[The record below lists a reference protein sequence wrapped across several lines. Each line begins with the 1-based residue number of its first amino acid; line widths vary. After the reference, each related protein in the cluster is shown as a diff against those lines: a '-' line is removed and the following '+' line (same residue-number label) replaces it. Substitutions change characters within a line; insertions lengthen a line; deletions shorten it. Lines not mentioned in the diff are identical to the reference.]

1 MKLLLIKIGKA
12 WSVLRRDG
20 LIRGSLR
27 VWEAFLR
34 MFRRVKPGDILFIT
48 NGVGDSAR
56 YRTEHV
62 AEELNLHGFRASVT
76 VQDNPFL
83 HSYAEEF
90 SVFVFHRTVFTH
102 PISTFLESIKKRE
115 KTIIFETDDL
125 VYDPKYLELMDYYRN
140 INVLEKKLYAN
151 GLGGE
156 IVTDSYVT
164 VATTTTEY
172 LAEKLRERGKTV
184 FIVPN
189 RLSRQDV
196 AWANAA
202 YGTCKKR
209 VRDGF
214 VRLAYFSGTPSHNK
228 DFATITRPLAKILE
242 THPETR
248 LLVVGPLDIE
258 EGTLDAYQDQIE
270 RVSFVSREKL
280 FDIIAH
286 VDINLAPLEIGNP
299 FCESKSELK
308 FFEAGIVRV
317 PTVAAATDTFKR
329 VILDTIDGMV
339 AANED
344 EWLTKLERLITDATY
359 RADMGEAAHEK
370 ALVNYT
376 TVRATNDLYYHY
388 LRNHITSRI

>member
-1 MKLLLIKIGKA
+1 MKLVLIKIGKA

-20 LIRGSLR
+20 FFRGSLR

-62 AEELNLHGFRASVT
+62 VEELNLHGFRASVT

-83 HSYAEEF
+83 KSYAEEF
-90 SVFVFHRTVFTH
+90 SVFIFHRTVFTRA
-102 PISTFLESIKKRE
+102 IQSLIDVLKKNG
-115 KTIIFETDDL
+115 KTIVFETDDL
-125 VYDPKYLELMDYYRN
+125 VYDPKYLVLMDYYQHMN
-140 INVLEKKLYAN
+140 GLEKQLYSN

-156 IVTDSYVT
+156 IVTDPYVA
-164 VATTTTEY
+164 VATTTTEF
-172 LAEKLRERGKTV
+172 LAERLRERGKTV

-202 YGTCKKR
+202 YGACKKR
-209 VRDGF
+209 ARDGF

-228 DFATITRPLAKILE
+228 DFATITEPLAKILE
-242 THPETR
+242 AHPETR
-248 LLVVGPLDIE
+248 LLLVGPLDIE
-258 EGTLDAYQDQIE
+258 EGALDAYQDQIE
-270 RVSFVSREKL
+270 RVSFVPREKL
-280 FDIIAH
+280 FDIIART
-286 VDINLAPLEIGNP
+286 DINLAPLEIGNP

-308 FFEAGIVRV
+308 FFEAGIVGV

-329 VILDTIDGMV
+329 AILDTVDGMV

-370 ALVNYT
+370 ALANYT

-388 LRNHITSRI
+388 LRNHIMSRV